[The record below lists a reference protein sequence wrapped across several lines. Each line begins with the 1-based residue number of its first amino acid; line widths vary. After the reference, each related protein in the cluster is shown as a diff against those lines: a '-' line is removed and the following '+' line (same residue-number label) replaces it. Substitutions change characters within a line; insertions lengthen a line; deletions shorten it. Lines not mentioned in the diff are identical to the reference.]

1 MDGFWAGVGAL
12 VAPVGVG
19 VIFWLVMRWIIQA
32 DRRERAAQARLDA
45 AERARGEKSGRA
57 AD

>member
-45 AERARGEKSGRA
+45 AERAREEKPGRA